1 MYLILMQWQ
10 VQTHV
15 CQKNKRFKFEKDLA
29 AMIKLLKEEKA
40 DARQEMKYVE
50 TLVETEEEKNEAKA
64 YLKSVSQ
71 RLRSALQADFV

>member
-15 CQKNKRFKFEKDLA
+15 RQKNKRFKFEKDLA

-40 DARQEMKYVE
+40 VARQEMKYA
-50 TLVETEEEKNEAKA
+50 EKRK
-64 YLKSVSQ
+64 LKKSKTKQKHISNPS
-71 RLRSALQADFV
+71 LKD